1 MTPRERSEQVPWS
14 ERGMKT
20 IPQPLDLPR
29 DVHPAP
35 GPSQAPPC
43 PPWASLGRL
52 YAFVAGEALTV
63 ALARPGAAP
72 RCTAACRG
80 AGASAWAV
88 MVAVRGQG
96 RAP

>member
-35 GPSQAPPC
+35 GPSQASPC
-43 PPWASLGRL
+43 PPWTSW
-52 YAFVAGEALTV
+52 AG
-63 ALARPGAAP
+63 
-72 RCTAACRG
+72 CTP
-80 AGASAWAV
+80 SS
-88 MVAVRGQG
+88 
-96 RAP
+96 RAKR